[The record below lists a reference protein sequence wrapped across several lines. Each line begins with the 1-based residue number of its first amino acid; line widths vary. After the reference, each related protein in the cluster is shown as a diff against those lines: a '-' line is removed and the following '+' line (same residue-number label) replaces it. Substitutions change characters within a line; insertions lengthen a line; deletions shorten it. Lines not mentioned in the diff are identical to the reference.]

1 MQKIDLNERLKKPA
15 HARLPKEVAKDT
27 GIAPH
32 RKSDRIREQSEER
45 QERKPRRPE
54 QQANPQTMQAEV
66 PPKPEDDGYGEEDA
80 LLLEREMLRIR
91 RDKRAEERK
100 RKLHKALTIAIIAAC
115 IYVAFLIYG
124 VGNTEYVYDDTGR
137 VVTRIM
143 TVDDIRAL
151 EDFSAVAAQYRQ
163 ARMLYEKA
171 LVLDYR
177 IAAGQEEP
185 LLVAPEYDRLL
196 EDVEALSIQLSA
208 LDYPAE
214 YSQTVNM
221 LTVWVQNDI
230 AIYCQNISRAISQ
243 NNAEY
248 AAHAEEYR
256 TLMYN
261 DFSVITE
268 NIATLGYTVKGAEI
282 EDIISWSPEKYV
294 QEEIGGLLY
303 GS

>member
-1 MQKIDLNERLKKPA
+1 MPKIDLNERLRKPA
-15 HARLPKEVAKDT
+15 HPSGSQAGPQE
-27 GIAPH
+27 IQSS
-32 RKSDRIREQSEER
+32 RKKNSLIREINKEYKLNRSDNYQT
-45 QERKPRRPE
+45 
-54 QQANPQTMQAEV
+54 ATPQPDQTETGADEN
-66 PPKPEDDGYGEEDA
+66 EYSEEDA
-80 LLLEREMLRIR
+80 LLLEREMSRIR

-100 RKLHKALTIAIIAAC
+100 GKVRKICTVIIIIAC

-124 VGNTEYVYDDTGR
+124 LASTEYVYDDTGR
-137 VVTRIM
+137 VVARIM
-143 TVDDIRAL
+143 TVDDIRSL
-151 EDFSAVAAQYRQ
+151 EEFNAVAAQYRQ
-163 ARMLYEKA
+163 ARMLYEKT

-208 LDYPAE
+208 LEYPAE
-214 YSQTVNM
+214 YSQIVNM

-248 AAHAEEYR
+248 AAHAQEYR
-256 TLMYN
+256 SLMYN

-268 NIATLGYTVKGAEI
+268 NIATLGYAVKGAEI
-282 EDIISWSPEKYV
+282 EDIVTWSPEKYV
-294 QEEIGGLLY
+294 QEEIGGLVY

>member
-1 MQKIDLNERLKKPA
+1 MPKIDLNERLRKPA
-15 HARLPKEVAKDT
+15 HPSGSQAGPQE
-27 GIAPH
+27 IQSS
-32 RKSDRIREQSEER
+32 RKKNSLIREINKEYKLNRSDNYQT
-45 QERKPRRPE
+45 
-54 QQANPQTMQAEV
+54 ATPQPDQTETGADEN
-66 PPKPEDDGYGEEDA
+66 EYSEEDA
-80 LLLEREMLRIR
+80 LLLEREMSRIR

-100 RKLHKALTIAIIAAC
+100 GKVRKICTVIIIIAC

-124 VGNTEYVYDDTGR
+124 LASTEYVYDDTGR
-137 VVTRIM
+137 VVARVM
-143 TVDDIRAL
+143 TIDDIRSL
-151 EDFSAVAAQYRQ
+151 EEFNAVAAQYRQ
-163 ARMLYEKA
+163 ARMLYEKT

-208 LDYPAE
+208 LEYPAE
-214 YSQTVNM
+214 YSQIVNM

-248 AAHAEEYR
+248 AAHAQEYR
-256 TLMYN
+256 SLMYN

-268 NIATLGYTVKGAEI
+268 NIATLGYAVKGAEI
-282 EDIISWSPEKYV
+282 EDIVTWSPEKYV
-294 QEEIGGLLY
+294 QEEIGGLVY

>member
-1 MQKIDLNERLKKPA
+1 MPKIDLNERLRKPA
-15 HARLPKEVAKDT
+15 HPSGSQAGPQEMQSSHEKTSL
-27 GIAPH
+27 
-32 RKSDRIREQSEER
+32 IREINKEYKLNRSDNYQT
-45 QERKPRRPE
+45 
-54 QQANPQTMQAEV
+54 ATPQPDQTETGADEN
-66 PPKPEDDGYGEEDA
+66 EYSEEDA
-80 LLLEREMLRIR
+80 LLLEREMSRIR

-100 RKLHKALTIAIIAAC
+100 GKVRKICTVIIIIAC

-124 VGNTEYVYDDTGR
+124 LASTEYVYDDTGR
-137 VVTRIM
+137 VVARVM
-143 TVDDIRAL
+143 TVDDIRSL
-151 EDFSAVAAQYRQ
+151 EEFNAVAAQYRQ
-163 ARMLYEKA
+163 ARMLYEKT

-208 LDYPAE
+208 LEYPAE
-214 YSQTVNM
+214 YSQIVNM

-248 AAHAEEYR
+248 AAHAQEYR
-256 TLMYN
+256 SLMYN

-268 NIATLGYTVKGAEI
+268 NIATLGYAVKGAEI
-282 EDIISWSPEKYV
+282 EDIVTWSPEKYV
-294 QEEIGGLLY
+294 QEEIGGLVY

>member
-1 MQKIDLNERLKKPA
+1 MPKIDLNERLRKPT
-15 HARLPKEVAKDT
+15 HPSSSQTMSSEKQSPNDKNSL
-27 GIAPH
+27 
-32 RKSDRIREQSEER
+32 IREINKEYKLNKPDNDQTTKSQTDQSKNETNGKEYSEED
-45 QERKPRRPE
+45 
-54 QQANPQTMQAEV
+54 T
-66 PPKPEDDGYGEEDA
+66 

-91 RDKRAEERK
+91 RDRRAEERK
-100 RKLHKALTIAIIAAC
+100 EKVRKICTVIIIIAC

-124 VGNTEYVYDDTGR
+124 LASTEYVYDDTGR
-137 VVTRIM
+137 VVARIM
-143 TVDDIRAL
+143 TIDDIRSL
-151 EDFSAVAAQYRQ
+151 EEFNAVAAQYRQ
-163 ARMLYEKA
+163 ARMLYEKT

-208 LDYPAE
+208 LEYPAE
-214 YSQTVNM
+214 YSQIVNM

-248 AAHAEEYR
+248 AAHAQEYR
-256 TLMYN
+256 SLMYN

-268 NIATLGYTVKGAEI
+268 NIATLGYAVKGAEI
-282 EDIISWSPEKYV
+282 EDIVTWSPEKYV
-294 QEEIGGLLY
+294 QEEIGGLVY
-303 GS
+303 GT

>member
-1 MQKIDLNERLKKPA
+1 MPKIDLNERL
-15 HARLPKEVAKDT
+15 
-27 GIAPH
+27 
-32 RKSDRIREQSEER
+32 
-45 QERKPRRPE
+45 RKPTRTSGARDIPE
-54 QQANPQTMQAEV
+54 KEHQCDKTTPTRESAREPGRD
-66 PPKPEDDGYGEEDA
+66 KPDARKTQRFQELPEESLPNEEYGKEDA

-91 RDKRAEERK
+91 KDKRAEIRK
-100 RKLHKALTIAIIAAC
+100 EKFRKGCTVIIIIAC

-124 VGNTEYVYDDTGR
+124 LASTEYVYDDSGR
-137 VVTRIM
+137 VVARIM
-143 TVDDIRAL
+143 TVDDIRSL
-151 EDFSAVAAQYRQ
+151 EDFNDVAAQYRQ
-163 ARMLYEKA
+163 ARMLYEKT

-185 LLVAPEYDRLL
+185 LLIAPEYDRLL

-214 YSQTVNM
+214 YSQLVNM

-248 AAHAEEYR
+248 AANAQEYR
-256 TLMYN
+256 AIMYN
-261 DFSVITE
+261 DFSIITE
-268 NIATLGYTVKGAEI
+268 NIATLGYAVKGAEI
-282 EDIISWSPEKYV
+282 EDIVMWSPEKYV
-294 QEEIGGLLY
+294 QEEVGGLIY